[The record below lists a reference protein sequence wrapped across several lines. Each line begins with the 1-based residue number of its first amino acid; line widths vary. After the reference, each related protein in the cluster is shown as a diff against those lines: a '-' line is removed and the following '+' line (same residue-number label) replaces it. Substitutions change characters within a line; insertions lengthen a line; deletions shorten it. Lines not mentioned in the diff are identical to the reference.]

1 MRVFRLYR
9 SPTYRTAGCRRS
21 STPHTRSPP
30 KIDAPEGGAEGVIVT
45 EGGRFGGLGLY
56 LLKSKPVFTWNC
68 ST

>member
-1 MRVFRLYR
+1 V
-9 SPTYRTAGCRRS
+9 P
-21 STPHTRSPP
+21 
-30 KIDAPEGGAEGVIVT
+30 DGGAEGVIVT